1 MYRMTWA
8 SLVVLALSIFTSVS
22 FSAVSHILLIVPA
35 MYFTVKATQKSFKVN
50 LPLSAWAL
58 VGLIISIVLSVIF
71 NLDIIDNPLRNISK
85 IKYFLIPLL
94 SIFAFRELFKD
105 YVDQSKIKFL
115 LNLFIIVTSI
125 ATISGLIGLYTGFN
139 PLKMKPACHETR
151 ACGLYGMYMTYGYGI
166 SLFMI
171 LMTGAVIYRK
181 RLENYIIPW
190 VLYSG
195 WVIGMMG
202 LVLSYARGAW
212 LGYILALPFFFLKG
226 NVKKFFQ
233 VTFALILISG
243 TIFFSSSKVRSTFLD
258 RSVSNYER
266 IAFYETAYVA
276 FKEKPI
282 FGWGYRNFEPN
293 MKDIK
298 KKYDISF
305 PHSGSHA
312 HNNILEHLAST
323 GILGVIFCISF
334 YLFWL
339 IESFKRDDNDV
350 IGKIAFPF
358 VVSFIISG
366 MVQYT
371 FGDGENLFLI
381 MSFWALSSFKP
392 TASS

>member
-8 SLVVLALSIFTSVS
+8 SLIVLALGIFTSVS
-22 FSAVSHILLIVPA
+22 FSAVSHVLLIVPA
-35 MYFTVKATQKSFKVN
+35 IYFTFIAIKNSDNLN

-58 VGLIISIVLSVIF
+58 VGLIISIILSVVF
-71 NLDIIDNPLRNISK
+71 NLDILDRPLKNISK
-85 IKYFLIPLL
+85 AKYFLIPLL
-94 SIFAFRELFKD
+94 SVFAFREIFKN
-105 YVDQSKIKFL
+105 YIDQKKIKFI

-139 PLKMKPACHETR
+139 PLKMKDACHATR

-166 SLFMI
+166 SLFMV

-195 WVIGMMG
+195 WIIGMIG
-202 LVLSYARGAW
+202 LVLSYARGGW
-212 LGYILALPFFFLKG
+212 LGYVLALPFFFLKG
-226 NVKKFFQ
+226 NVKKFLSA
-233 VTFALILISG
+233 TLILGVISAG
-243 TIFFSSSKVRSTFLD
+243 VFLSSDKIRSTFLD
-258 RSVSNYER
+258 RGTSNDQR
-266 IAFYETAYVA
+266 IAFYEAAYKG
-276 FKEKPI
+276 FMEKPL

-298 KKYDISF
+298 KRHNIAYPEF
-305 PHSGSHA
+305 GSHA

-323 GILGVIFCISF
+323 GGVGVLFCIAF
-334 YLFWL
+334 FITWL
-339 IESFKRDDNDV
+339 VESFRRDD
-350 IGKIAFPF
+350 IFGKTMFPF
-358 VVSFIISG
+358 VMSFIISG

-381 MSFWALSSFKP
+381 MSAWALFAFNEKEL
-392 TASS
+392 A